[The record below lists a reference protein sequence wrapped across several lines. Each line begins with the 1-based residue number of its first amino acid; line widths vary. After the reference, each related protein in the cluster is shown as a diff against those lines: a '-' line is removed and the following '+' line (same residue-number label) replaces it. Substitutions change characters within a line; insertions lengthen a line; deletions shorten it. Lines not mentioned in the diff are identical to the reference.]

1 MSKALYI
8 AEKPSVA
15 QEFAKALKI
24 NGQRRDGYLE
34 SQDSVVTWCVG
45 HLVTMSYPEKYDIK
59 YKRWSLDTLPFLP
72 REFKYEVI
80 PGVQKQF
87 EIVKGLLNREDVDT
101 IYVCTDS
108 GREGEYIY
116 RLVAQMAG
124 VHGKKEKRVWIDSQT
139 EEEIMRGIREAK
151 DLSAYDNLSASAY
164 LRAKE
169 DYLMGINFSRVLT
182 LRYGNSVSN
191 YLNTKYQAISVG
203 RVMTCVLGMV
213 VRRER
218 EIRAFVKTPFYR
230 VLSSIALEGENFEG
244 EWRAVEGSRYF
255 QTPYLYKEN
264 GFKKKAYAEKL
275 IQELLVSKPLQCT
288 VEKIERKKENRNP
301 PLLFNLAELQ
311 NVCSKLFKISPDET
325 LKIVQELYEK
335 KLVTYPRTD
344 ARVLSTA
351 AAKEIYKNISGLR
364 NYEHTAE
371 IAQHIIEQGNY
382 KNLAK
387 TRYVNDK
394 QITDHYAI
402 VPTGQGLNA
411 LRSVSLTAQRVYE
424 TIVRRFVCIFYP
436 PAVYQKISLVT
447 KIQNESFFSSFKV
460 LLDEGYLKVATNSF
474 AKRKAADAM
483 SSVNRAGAAGNEG
496 SEEEDPDTGKN
507 DGNKADDSA
516 EDMACDTR
524 LLAALQNLK
533 KGDILS
539 VDSLSIKEGETSPP
553 KRYNSGS
560 MILAMENA
568 GQLIED
574 EELRAQIKS
583 CGIGTSATRAEI
595 LKKLCNIKYL
605 ALNKKTQVI
614 TPTLLGEMIF
624 DVVNCSIRQLL
635 NPELTASWEK
645 GLNYVAE
652 GSITEQEYM
661 DKLEHFVRLRT
672 RQVEDSN
679 IQPYL
684 RQFFDAAAVNYK
696 DSSEKN
702 SVKTT
707 GRATSA
713 AGRSRT
719 CRKPSASKSSVHL

>member
-1 MSKALYI
+1 MGKALYI

-24 NGQRRDGYLE
+24 NGQRKDGYLE
-34 SQDSVVTWCVG
+34 SEDSVVTWCVG

-80 PGVQKQF
+80 PSVQKQF
-87 EIVKGLLNREDVDT
+87 HIVKGLLNRPDVDT

-124 VHGKKEKRVWIDSQT
+124 VHDKKQKRVWIDSQT
-139 EEEIMRGIREAK
+139 EEEILRGIREAK
-151 DLSAYDNLSASAY
+151 DISEYDNLSASAY

-191 YLNTKYQAISVG
+191 YLKTKYQAISVG

-218 EIRAFVKTPFYR
+218 EIRSFVKTPFYR
-230 VLSSIALEGENFEG
+230 VLSSISLEGEHFDG

-255 QTPYLYKEN
+255 QSPYLYKEN
-264 GFKKKAYAEKL
+264 GFKEKKHAQEL
-275 IQELLVSKPLQCT
+275 IQLLSQKEPLICH
-288 VEKIERKKENRNP
+288 VEKVERKKENKNP

-325 LKIVQELYEK
+325 LRVVQELYEK

-351 AAKEIYKNISGLR
+351 VAKEIYKNISGLR
-364 NYEHTAE
+364 RYPQINGAADEVLGME
-371 IAQHIIEQGNY
+371 SY
-382 KNLAK
+382 KNIAK

-402 VPTGQGLNA
+402 IPTGQGLNA
-411 LRSVSLTAQRVYE
+411 LTSLSQTSQRVYE
-424 TIVRRFVCIFYP
+424 TIVRRFLCIFYP
-436 PAVYQKISLVT
+436 PAVYQKVNLIT
-447 KIQNESFFSSFKV
+447 MMDKEAFFSSFRV
-460 LLDEGYLKVATNSF
+460 LQSEGYLKIASNSF
-474 AKRKAADAM
+474 AARKASEKNTDT
-483 SSVNRAGAAGNEG
+483 
-496 SEEEDPDTGKN
+496 EEEETASCN
-507 DGNKADDSA
+507 
-516 EDMACDTR
+516 ET
-524 LLAALQNLK
+524 LLAALQKLK

-539 VDSLSIKEGETSPP
+539 VDSLNIKEGETSPP

-574 EELRAQIKS
+574 EELRAQIKGS
-583 CGIGTSATRAEI
+583 GIGTSATRAEI
-595 LKKLCNIKYL
+595 LKKLFTIKYL
-605 ALNKKTQVI
+605 SLNKKTQVI
-614 TPTLLGEMIF
+614 MPTLLGEMIF

-645 GLNYVAE
+645 GLTYVAE
-652 GSITEQEYM
+652 GSITSQEYM
-661 DKLEHFVRLRT
+661 DKLEHFVRVRT
-672 RQVEDSN
+672 AQVENSN
-679 IQPYL
+679 YQYAL
-684 RQFFDAAAVNYK
+684 RQFFDATAENYK
-696 DSSEKN
+696 
-702 SVKTT
+702 
-707 GRATSA
+707 
-713 AGRSRT
+713 
-719 CRKPSASKSSVHL
+719 KPAASKRGGK

>member
-124 VHGKKEKRVWIDSQT
+124 VRGKKEKRVWIDSQT

-230 VLSSIALEGENFEG
+230 VLSSIALEEENFEG

-264 GFKKKAYAEKL
+264 GFKEKAYAEKL
-275 IQELLVSKPLQCT
+275 IQELSVSQPLQCT

-483 SSVNRAGAAGNEG
+483 SSVNRAGAADSEG

-507 DGNKADDSA
+507 GGNKADDSA

-583 CGIGTSATRAEI
+583 CGIGTSATRAAI

-672 RQVEDSN
+672 RQVEGSN

-702 SVKTT
+702 SAKTT
-707 GRATSA
+707 GRSMSA

-719 CRKPSASKSSVHL
+719 CRKPSASK

>member
-1 MSKALYI
+1 M
-8 AEKPSVA
+8 A

-24 NGQRRDGYLE
+24 NGQRKDGYLE
-34 SQDSVVTWCVG
+34 SADSVVTWCVG

-59 YKRWSLDTLPFLP
+59 YKRWSFDTLPFLP

-80 PGVQKQF
+80 PGVKKQF
-87 EIVKGLLNREDVDT
+87 EIVKGLLNRPDVET

-124 VHGKKEKRVWIDSQT
+124 VKGKVQKRVWIDSQT
-139 EEEIMRGIREAK
+139 EEEILRGIREAK
-151 DLSAYDNLSASAY
+151 DISEYDNLAASAY

-182 LRYGNSVSN
+182 LRYGSSVTN
-191 YLNTKYQAISVG
+191 YLHSKYQAIAVG

-218 EIRAFVKTPFYR
+218 EIRVFVKTPFYR
-230 VLSSIALEGENFEG
+230 VLSSIALAGESFDG

-255 QTPYLYKEN
+255 QSPYLYKEN
-264 GFKKKAYAEKL
+264 GFKKKEHAQML
-275 IQELLVSKPLQCT
+275 IDQLMVNQPLSCT
-288 VEKIERKKENRNP
+288 VEKVERKKENKNP

-325 LKIVQELYEK
+325 LRIVQELYEK

-351 AAKEIYKNISGLR
+351 VAKEIYKNISGLR
-364 NYEHTAE
+364 NYQQAGAAAAE
-371 IAQHIIEQGNY
+371 VLGMESW
-382 KNLAK
+382 KNIAK

-402 VPTGQGLNA
+402 IPTGQGLNA
-411 LRSVSLTAQRVYE
+411 LGSVSLTAQRVYE
-424 TIVRRFVCIFYP
+424 TIVRRFLCIFYP
-436 PAVYQKISLVT
+436 PAVYQKVSLVT
-447 KIQNESFFSSFKV
+447 KLDGESFFSSFKV
-460 LLDEGYLKVATNSF
+460 LKEEGYLKIATNSF
-474 AKRKAADAM
+474 ARKKASD
-483 SSVNRAGAAGNEG
+483 SEKGGNG
-496 SEEEDPDTGKN
+496 EEEE
-507 DGNKADDSA
+507 AS
-516 EDMACDTR
+516 CDTV
-524 LLAALQNLK
+524 LLEALQKLK
-533 KGDILS
+533 KGDILP
-539 VDSLSIKEGETSPP
+539 VNGLSIKEGETSPP

-574 EELRAQIKS
+574 EELRTQIKGS
-583 CGIGTSATRAEI
+583 GIGTSATRAEI
-595 LKKLCNIKYL
+595 LKKLFNIKYL

-645 GLNYVAE
+645 GLTYVSE

-661 DKLEHFVRLRT
+661 DKLEHFVRVRT
-672 RQVEDSN
+672 QQVEASN
-679 IQPYL
+679 YQYNL
-684 RQFFDAAAVNYK
+684 RQFFDAAAVNY
-696 DSSEKN
+696 
-702 SVKTT
+702 
-707 GRATSA
+707 
-713 AGRSRT
+713 
-719 CRKPSASKSSVHL
+719 RKPERASRQGGKKSS

>member
-1 MSKALYI
+1 MGKALYI

-24 NGQRRDGYLE
+24 NGQRKDGYLE
-34 SQDSVVTWCVG
+34 SQDSIVTWCVG

-59 YKRWSLDTLPFLP
+59 YKRWSFDTLPFLP

-80 PGVQKQF
+80 SGVQKQF
-87 EIVKGLLNREDVDT
+87 DIVKGLLNRPDVET

-124 VHGKKEKRVWIDSQT
+124 VKDKKQRRVWIDSQT
-139 EEEIMRGIREAK
+139 EEEILRGIREAK
-151 DLSAYDNLSASAY
+151 DLSAYDNLANSAY

-182 LRYGNSVSN
+182 LRYGNSVSS
-191 YLNTKYQAISVG
+191 YLKSKYQAIAVG

-218 EIRAFVKTPFYR
+218 EIRSFVKTPFYR
-230 VLSSIALEGENFEG
+230 VISGIALEGEKFDG

-255 QTPYLYKEN
+255 QSPYLYKEN
-264 GFKKKAYAEKL
+264 GFKEKKHA
-275 IQELLVSKPLQCT
+275 QELINFLSTEQPLKCC
-288 VEKIERKKENRNP
+288 VEKIERKKENKNP

-325 LKIVQELYEK
+325 LKITQELYEK

-351 AAKEIYKNISGLR
+351 VSKEIYKNISGLR
-364 NYEHTAE
+364 NYSAIGTFAE
-371 IAQHIIEQGNY
+371 EVIQMGSY
-382 KNLAK
+382 KTIAK

-402 VPTGQGLNA
+402 IPTGQGLNA
-411 LRSVSLTAQRVYE
+411 LNSLPVASQRVYE
-424 TIVRRFVCIFYP
+424 TIVRRFLCIFCP
-436 PAVYQKISLVT
+436 PAVYQKVSLVT
-447 KIQNESFFSSFKV
+447 EMQKEKFFSSFKV
-460 LLDEGYLKVATNSF
+460 LQEEGYLKYATNSF
-474 AKRKAADAM
+474 ARRGAKTQDTEKSDSEDVSCDAQ
-483 SSVNRAGAAGNEG
+483 
-496 SEEEDPDTGKN
+496 
-507 DGNKADDSA
+507 
-516 EDMACDTR
+516 
-524 LLAALQNLK
+524 LLAALHKLK
-533 KGDILS
+533 KGDILT
-539 VDSLSIKEGETSPP
+539 VDSLDIKEGETSPP

-574 EELRAQIKS
+574 EELRAQIKGS
-583 CGIGTSATRAEI
+583 GIGTSATRAEI
-595 LKKLCNIKYL
+595 LKKLFSIKYL

-652 GSITEQEYM
+652 GSITPQEYM
-661 DKLEHFVRLRT
+661 DKLEHFVRIRT
-672 RQVEDSN
+672 DQVEQSN
-679 IQPYL
+679 YQYAL
-684 RQFFDAAAVNYK
+684 RQFFDAAAVNYQK
-696 DSSEKN
+696 KQ
-702 SVKTT
+702 TT
-707 GRATSA
+707 
-713 AGRSRT
+713 
-719 CRKPSASKSSVHL
+719 SK

>member
-124 VHGKKEKRVWIDSQT
+124 VRGKKEKRVWIDSQT

-264 GFKKKAYAEKL
+264 GFKEKAYAEKL
-275 IQELLVSKPLQCT
+275 IQELLVSQPLQCT

-474 AKRKAADAM
+474 TKRKAADAM
-483 SSVNRAGAAGNEG
+483 SSVNRAGVAGNEG

-507 DGNKADDSA
+507 GGNKADDSA

-684 RQFFDAAAVNYK
+684 RQFFDAVAVNYK
-696 DSSEKN
+696 DSSKKN
-702 SVKTT
+702 SAKTT
-707 GRATSA
+707 GRSTSA
-713 AGRSRT
+713 AG
-719 CRKPSASKSSVHL
+719 

>member
-124 VHGKKEKRVWIDSQT
+124 VRGKKEKRVWIDSQT

-264 GFKKKAYAEKL
+264 GFKEKAYAEKL
-275 IQELLVSKPLQCT
+275 IQELSVSQPLQCT

-402 VPTGQGLNA
+402 VPTGQGLSA
-411 LRSVSLTAQRVYE
+411 LRGVSLTAQRVYE

-507 DGNKADDSA
+507 GGNKADDSA

-702 SVKTT
+702 SAKTT
-707 GRATSA
+707 GRSTSA

-719 CRKPSASKSSVHL
+719 CRKPSASK

>member
-1 MSKALYI
+1 MGKALYI

-34 SQDSVVTWCVG
+34 SEDSVVTWCVG

-72 REFKYEVI
+72 RDFKYEII
-80 PGVQKQF
+80 PAVQKQF
-87 EIVKGLLNREDVDT
+87 NIVRGLLNRPDVDT

-124 VHGKKEKRVWIDSQT
+124 VHDKTQKRVWIDSQT
-139 EEEIMRGIREAK
+139 EEEILRGIREAK
-151 DLSAYDNLSASAY
+151 DISEYDNLSASAY

-191 YLNTKYQAISVG
+191 YLKTKYQAISVG

-218 EIRAFVKTPFYR
+218 EIRSFVKTPFYR
-230 VLSSIALEGENFEG
+230 VLGSISLEGENFDG

-255 QTPYLYKEN
+255 RSPYLYKEN
-264 GFKKKAYAEKL
+264 GFKEKQYAEKL
-275 IQELLVSKPLQCT
+275 IGELSQNSPLVCQ
-288 VEKIERKKENRNP
+288 VEKIERKKENKNP

-311 NVCSKLFKISPDET
+311 NVCSRLFKISPDET
-325 LKIVQELYEK
+325 LRIVQELYEK

-351 AAKEIYKNISGLR
+351 VAKEIYKNISGLR
-364 NYEHTAE
+364 RYPQIDGAADEVLEMGT
-371 IAQHIIEQGNY
+371 Y
-382 KNLAK
+382 KNIAK

-402 VPTGQGLNA
+402 IPTGQGLSA
-411 LRSVSLTAQRVYE
+411 LNGISLTAQRVYE
-424 TIVRRFVCIFYP
+424 TIVRRFLCIFYP
-436 PAVYQKISLVT
+436 PAVYQKVNLVT
-447 KIQNESFFSSFKV
+447 VMEKEHFFSSFRV
-460 LLDEGYLKVATNSF
+460 LQSEEYLKIAANSF
-474 AKRKAADAM
+474 AAKKASEKSQD
-483 SSVNRAGAAGNEG
+483 
-496 SEEEDPDTGKN
+496 SEEEENTSCN
-507 DGNKADDSA
+507 
-516 EDMACDTR
+516 EV
-524 LLAALQNLK
+524 LLAALQKLK
-533 KGDILS
+533 KNDILS

-574 EELRAQIKS
+574 EELRAQIRGS
-583 CGIGTSATRAEI
+583 GIGTSATRAEI
-595 LKKLCNIKYL
+595 LKKLFSIKYL
-605 ALNKKTQVI
+605 SLNKKTQVI

-645 GLNYVAE
+645 GLTYVAE
-652 GSITEQEYM
+652 GSITPQEYM
-661 DKLEHFVRLRT
+661 DKLEHFVRVRT
-672 RQVEDSN
+672 VQVEQSN
-679 IQPYL
+679 YQYAL
-684 RQFFDAAAVNYK
+684 RQFFDAAAENYK
-696 DSSEKN
+696 K
-702 SVKTT
+702 
-707 GRATSA
+707 
-713 AGRSRT
+713 
-719 CRKPSASKSSVHL
+719 KPSASKRGGKEL

>member
-24 NGQRRDGYLE
+24 NGQRKDGYLE
-34 SQDSVVTWCVG
+34 SQDSIVTWCVG

-59 YKRWSLDTLPFLP
+59 YKRWSFDTLPFLP

-87 EIVKGLLNREDVDT
+87 DIVKGLLNRPDVET

-124 VHGKKEKRVWIDSQT
+124 VKDKKQRRVWIDSQT
-139 EEEIMRGIREAK
+139 EEEILRGIREAK
-151 DLSAYDNLSASAY
+151 DLSAYDNLANSAY

-182 LRYGNSVSN
+182 LRYGNSVSS
-191 YLNTKYQAISVG
+191 YLKSKYQAIAVG

-218 EIRAFVKTPFYR
+218 EIRSFVKTPFYR
-230 VLSSIALEGENFEG
+230 VISGIALEGEKFDG

-255 QTPYLYKEN
+255 QSPYLYKEN
-264 GFKKKAYAEKL
+264 GFKEKKHA
-275 IQELLVSKPLQCT
+275 QELINFLSTEQPLKCC
-288 VEKIERKKENRNP
+288 VEKIERKKENKNP

-325 LKIVQELYEK
+325 LKITQELYEK

-351 AAKEIYKNISGLR
+351 VSKEIYKNISGLR
-364 NYEHTAE
+364 NYSAIGTFAE
-371 IAQHIIEQGNY
+371 EVIQMGSY
-382 KNLAK
+382 KTIAK

-402 VPTGQGLNA
+402 IPTGQGLNA
-411 LRSVSLTAQRVYE
+411 LNSLPVASQRVYE
-424 TIVRRFVCIFYP
+424 TIVRRFLCIFCP
-436 PAVYQKISLVT
+436 PAVYQKVSLVT
-447 KIQNESFFSSFKV
+447 EMQKEKFFSSFKV
-460 LLDEGYLKVATNSF
+460 LQEEGYLKYATNSF
-474 AKRKAADAM
+474 ARRGAKTQDTEKSDSEDVSCDAQ
-483 SSVNRAGAAGNEG
+483 
-496 SEEEDPDTGKN
+496 
-507 DGNKADDSA
+507 
-516 EDMACDTR
+516 
-524 LLAALQNLK
+524 LLAALHKLK
-533 KGDILS
+533 KGDILT
-539 VDSLSIKEGETSPP
+539 VDSLDIKEGETSPP

-574 EELRAQIKS
+574 EELRAQIKGS
-583 CGIGTSATRAEI
+583 GIGTSATRAEI
-595 LKKLCNIKYL
+595 LKKLFSIKYL

-652 GSITEQEYM
+652 GSITPQEYM
-661 DKLEHFVRLRT
+661 DKLEHFVRIRT
-672 RQVEDSN
+672 DQVEQSN
-679 IQPYL
+679 YQYAL
-684 RQFFDAAAVNYK
+684 RQFFDAAAVNYQK
-696 DSSEKN
+696 KQ
-702 SVKTT
+702 TT
-707 GRATSA
+707 
-713 AGRSRT
+713 
-719 CRKPSASKSSVHL
+719 SKRGGKA